1 MREICTSGSEGGV
14 SDKSDIPYP
23 YRSCGRL
30 GKREP
35 HIYGTTTLSEL
46 EEALTKQGMS
56 LGCDVL
62 FFQSNHE
69 GDLID
74 RIEQAIEEQVDGI
87 ILNAGGLTHTSI
99 ALMDAIK
106 GSGIATVEVHLSQI
120 YQREEM
126 RHTTLTGRACVGVI
140 TGLGMSGYHYAL
152 AFLAQRG

>member
-1 MREICTSGSEGGV
+1 MLREIMGKRILVING
-14 SDKSDIPYP
+14 PNL
-23 YRSCGRL
+23 GRL

-35 HIYGTTTLSEL
+35 HIYGTTTLAELQSSLSEL
-46 EEALTKQGMS
+46 GS
-56 LGCDVL
+56 DLGCEVL

-69 GDLID
+69 GALID
-74 RIEQAIEEQVDGI
+74 RMEQAIEEGIDGM

-106 GSGIATVEVHLSQI
+106 GSGIPTIEVHLSQI

-140 TGLGMSGYHYAL
+140 TGLGLSGYRFAL
-152 AFLAQRG
+152 EFLAKRD